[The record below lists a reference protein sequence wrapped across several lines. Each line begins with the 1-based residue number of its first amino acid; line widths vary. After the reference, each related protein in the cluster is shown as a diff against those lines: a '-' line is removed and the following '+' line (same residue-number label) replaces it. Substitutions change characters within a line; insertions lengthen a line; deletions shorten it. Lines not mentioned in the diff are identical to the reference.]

1 MAQLRVMRSQDGQF
15 PLSMSSLS
23 EDTRAA
29 SVSLSVKSHSVT
41 ESPEANVK
49 LSGRT
54 GSVSC
59 EEVSFC
65 RQTEEGTPHQSK
77 ESNGTEVPSSTVWT
91 LAVILS
97 EWTVYR
103 L

>member
-1 MAQLRVMRSQDGQF
+1 MRSQDGQF

-91 LAVILS
+91 LAGILS